1 MEIKLP
7 SYNLFF
13 NAEKAQLD
21 FFAENLFPRPY
32 IFENSTVKIIILGNP
47 VIGGRFN
54 NQSIVDYFVKNNS
67 LDINFLKEINGE
79 FLLFCLD
86 KSRKNFYIAND
97 RFTSIPFYYFFE
109 QNSIYGSLHYSDL
122 VSIASEKSHFEI
134 EKNNFFEFLWFR
146 RVHNDITYDNK
157 CRYLKSARLL
167 TFNNS
172 RQKIEEFWKPDFNK
186 NYNLSLK
193 ESSFELSQRI
203 CNSLSNKLD
212 NIGDQK
218 AGFFLSGG
226 MDTRTILAAFK
237 KLDRVSPTCFTLGF
251 NEEGEYRIAKQLTK
265 ITSFEHH
272 FVRLPQNTYDLFW
285 PEKRRLAS
293 GLHHQ
298 LQNIFLGL
306 EINQLSEAEV
316 FFHGHGLD
324 YLFQGMYLPT
334 KPVKIFN
341 KDSHFKNVID
351 LNPIKDLAKYY
362 CMNVP
367 YRTWRLDVSRY
378 LLPEFKENL
387 LEELIFKIQT
397 IIEEGKRVSNNNYDL
412 WEYMMIHTISRHYS
426 QTDVMGMST
435 YGEQRK
441 IANDNDLF
449 NFYLSLPLSHRL
461 YARVLRGA
469 LRFMSPELANIPSA
483 NTGVKID
490 SSPFMTTSKFAINK
504 ALRTLT
510 RNNKYRGP
518 LAKDRTWPD
527 EDEEVRKLP
536 KLSKRVNN
544 LYKSEHLRD
553 ALPYF
558 NFKLLKEDSDY
569 WLNQRNPGGGQ
580 FLMCL
585 LSIEEFVRSL

>member
-7 SYNLFF
+7 CYNLFF
-13 NAEKAQLD
+13 DAEKGRLD
-21 FFAENLFPRPY
+21 FSSENLFPTPY
-32 IFENSTVKIIILGNP
+32 IFESEEIKIIILGNP
-47 VIGGRFN
+47 IVHGRYS
-54 NQSIVDYFVKNNS
+54 NQSIVDYFVKNKS
-67 LDINFLKEINGE
+67 LHATFLEEINGE
-79 FLLFCLD
+79 FLFFCLD
-86 KSRKNFYIAND
+86 KNRKNLFIAND
-97 RFTSIPFYYFFE
+97 RFTSIPFYYFIE
-109 QNSIYGSLHYSDL
+109 ENSIYGSLHYSDL
-122 VSIASEKSHFEI
+122 VSIASKKSNFEI
-134 EKNNFFEFLWFR
+134 EKTNFFEFLWFR
-146 RVHNDITYDNK
+146 RIHNDITYDNK
-157 CRYLKSARLL
+157 CRFLKSARLL
-167 TFNNS
+167 TFNS
-172 RQKIEEFWKPDFNK
+172 SMQKTEEYWKPNFSK

-193 ESSFELSQRI
+193 ESSLELSNRI
-203 CNSLSNKLD
+203 CNSLASKLD
-212 NIGDQK
+212 NIGDK
-218 AGFFLSGG
+218 EAGFFLSGG

-237 KLDRVSPTCFTLGF
+237 KLDLVSPTCFTLGF
-251 NEEGEYRIAKQLTK
+251 TKDGEYKIAKQLTN

-272 FVRLPQNTYDLFW
+272 FVELPEDTYDLFW

-306 EINQLSEAEV
+306 EINQLSNAEV

-334 KPVKIFN
+334 KPVRIFN
-341 KDSHFKNVID
+341 KNSHFKNVID
-351 LNPIKDLAKYY
+351 LNAIKDFAKFY

-367 YRTWRLDVSRY
+367 YRTWRLDVSTY
-378 LLPEFKENL
+378 LLPEYKENL
-387 LEELIFKIQT
+387 LEELYLKINT
-397 IIEEGKRVSNNNYDL
+397 ILEEGKSISNNNYDL

-426 QTDVMGMST
+426 QTDVMGMGT

-469 LRFMSPELANIPSA
+469 LRFMSPELADIPSA

-490 SSPFMTTSKFAINK
+490 SSPFMITSKFAINK
-504 ALRTLT
+504 VLRTLT

-518 LAKDRTWPD
+518 LPKDRTWPD
-527 EDEEVRKLP
+527 EDDEVRKLP

-558 NFKLLKEDSDY
+558 NFKQLKDDSDY
-569 WLNQRNPGGGQ
+569 WLKHRNSGGGQ

-585 LSIEEFVRSL
+585 LSIEEFLRSL